1 LTKDPDSFAL
11 IPFVVRLSEYRL
23 SRDANRLSDPAK
35 WPDDGWVPQA
45 MDNAENEE
53 LVIFDPV
60 DNAPGIAKAAAVP
73 GYPVN
78 DLIKRIT
85 DFHGI

>member
-1 LTKDPDSFAL
+1 
-11 IPFVVRLSEYRL
+11 
-23 SRDANRLSDPAK
+23 
-35 WPDDGWVPQA
+35 